1 MTGEKKDPNDY
12 IKINKAKLDKF
23 KENMDDI
30 IQENEKYNKILD
42 QSQKVSDEILLK
54 RFNV

>member
-54 RFNV
+54 RINV